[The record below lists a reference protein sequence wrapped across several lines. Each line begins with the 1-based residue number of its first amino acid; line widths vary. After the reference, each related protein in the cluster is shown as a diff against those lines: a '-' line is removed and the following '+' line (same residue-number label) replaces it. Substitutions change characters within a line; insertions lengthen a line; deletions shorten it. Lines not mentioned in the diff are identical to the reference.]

1 MKINLTIET
10 DEFLF
15 IKYAL
20 QQQTEQLVRYMETMY
35 QVAEHLDN
43 DHNIEKKVNKDFD
56 NAYANFKAEAQ
67 ALGPETVVK
76 APKRRGRPPA
86 KKRGRPAKAKV

>member
-1 MKINLTIET
+1 MKINLTVET

-43 DHNIEKKVNKDFD
+43 TQNIQKESNFED
-56 NAYANFKAEAQ
+56 AYKNFKAEAE

-76 APKRRGRPPA
+76 ATKRRGRPPA
-86 KKRGRPAKAKV
+86 KKRGRPAKAKA